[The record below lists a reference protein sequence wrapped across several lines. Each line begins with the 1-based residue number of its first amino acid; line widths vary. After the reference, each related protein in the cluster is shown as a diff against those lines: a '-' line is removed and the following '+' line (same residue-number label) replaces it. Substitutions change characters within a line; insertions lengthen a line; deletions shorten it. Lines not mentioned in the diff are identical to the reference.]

1 MIQGNETSKS
11 NQAMKKP
18 FRRTG
23 PLDAYIYKERTD
35 DDHVEEVK
43 ENVLI
48 CLPPEKPLPN
58 HGFPKSFFSSGQIY
72 GDKGQAEFQNHL
84 PEQRKE
90 NIMHVFTDGACPN
103 NGKRN
108 ANAAWGALLVS
119 DNGYIVLD
127 RFSGAIPL
135 SESQTN
141 QRAELTALLRGV
153 EVAEKQL
160 ARDSTLKKIQ
170 VWSDSQYSIN
180 CASVWGPTWKSR
192 GWKKQGGEIQHLDLI
207 RVLVEKTQSLGFKIE
222 YKWLKGHK
230 GGDSQRVFPWMFNH
244 QVDALA
250 NSALRVNFNY

>member
-1 MIQGNETSKS
+1 MICEDKDRQYNKTYIT
-11 NQAMKKP
+11 P
-18 FRRTG
+18 LRRTG
-23 PLDAYIYKERTD
+23 PLDAYIYKQGTD
-35 DDHVEEVK
+35 KEDVK
-43 ENVLI
+43 ETQDNMVINNHVLTVSK
-48 CLPPEKPLPN
+48 EK
-58 HGFPKSFFSSGQIY
+58 
-72 GDKGQAEFQNHL
+72 
-84 PEQRKE
+84 KE
-90 NIMHVFTDGACPN
+90 HIMHIFTDGACPN

-119 DNGYIVLD
+119 DDGYIVLD

-141 QRAELTALLRGV
+141 QRAELTALLRGA

-160 ARDSTLKKIQ
+160 TRDSTLKKIQ

-230 GGDSQRVFPWMFNH
+230 GGDSQHVFPWKFNH
-244 QVDALA
+244 MVDELA
-250 NSALRVNFNY
+250 NMALR

>member
-1 MIQGNETSKS
+1 MISEDKDRQNNKRCI
-11 NQAMKKP
+11 KP
-18 FRRTG
+18 LRRTG
-23 PLDAYIYKERTD
+23 PLDAYIYEQGTDKED
-35 DDHVEEVK
+35 VK
-43 ENVLI
+43 EIQDNVVI
-48 CLPPEKPLPN
+48 NHVLPVSKEKN
-58 HGFPKSFFSSGQIY
+58 
-72 GDKGQAEFQNHL
+72 
-84 PEQRKE
+84 E

-141 QRAELTALLRGV
+141 QRAELTALLRGL

-160 ARDSTLKKIQ
+160 LRDSTLKKIQ
-170 VWSDSQYSIN
+170 IWSDSQYSIN

-207 RVLVEKTQSLGFKIE
+207 RVLVEKTQVLGFKIE

-230 GGDSQRVFPWMFNH
+230 GGESQHVFPWMFNH

-250 NSALRVNFNY
+250 NSALR

>member
-1 MIQGNETSKS
+1 MIREDNDRQYNKTHI
-11 NQAMKKP
+11 KP
-18 FRRTG
+18 LRRTG
-23 PLDAYIYKERTD
+23 PLDAYIYKQGADKED
-35 DDHVEEVK
+35 VK
-43 ENVLI
+43 EIQDNVVINHALTVTK
-48 CLPPEKPLPN
+48 EK
-58 HGFPKSFFSSGQIY
+58 
-72 GDKGQAEFQNHL
+72 
-84 PEQRKE
+84 KE
-90 NIMHVFTDGACPN
+90 YIMHIFTDGACPG

-141 QRAELTALLRGV
+141 QRAELTALLRGL

-160 ARDSTLKKIQ
+160 ARDTTLKKIQ
-170 VWSDSQYSIN
+170 IWSDSQYSIN

-207 RVLVEKTQSLGFKIE
+207 RVLVEKTQNLGFKIE

-230 GGDSQRVFPWMFNH
+230 GGDSQRVFPWKFNH
-244 QVDALA
+244 MVDELA
-250 NSALRVNFNY
+250 NMALR

>member
-1 MIQGNETSKS
+1 MIYEDKDRQYNKTHI
-11 NQAMKKP
+11 KP
-18 FRRTG
+18 LRRTG
-23 PLDAYIYKERTD
+23 PLDAYIYKQGTD
-35 DDHVEEVK
+35 KEDMKEVQDNVVINNHILTVTK
-43 ENVLI
+43 E
-48 CLPPEKPLPN
+48 K
-58 HGFPKSFFSSGQIY
+58 
-72 GDKGQAEFQNHL
+72 
-84 PEQRKE
+84 KE
-90 NIMHVFTDGACPN
+90 HIMHIFTDGACPN

-119 DNGYIVLD
+119 DDGYIVLD

-160 ARDSTLKKIQ
+160 ARDPILKKIQ
-170 VWSDSQYSIN
+170 IWSDSQYSIN

-230 GGDSQRVFPWMFNH
+230 GGDSQHVFPWKFNH
-244 QVDALA
+244 MVDELA
-250 NSALRVNFNY
+250 NMALR

>member
-1 MIQGNETSKS
+1 MICEDNDRQYNKT
-11 NQAMKKP
+11 QIKP

-23 PLDAYIYKERTD
+23 PLDAYIYKQGADKED
-35 DDHVEEVK
+35 VK
-43 ENVLI
+43 EIQDNVVVNNHVLTVSK
-48 CLPPEKPLPN
+48 EK
-58 HGFPKSFFSSGQIY
+58 
-72 GDKGQAEFQNHL
+72 
-84 PEQRKE
+84 KE
-90 NIMHVFTDGACPN
+90 HIMHIFTDGACPN

-119 DNGYIVLD
+119 DDGYIVLD

-160 ARDSTLKKIQ
+160 SRDVTLKKIQ

-207 RVLVEKTQSLGFKIE
+207 RVLVEKTQALGFKIE

-230 GGDSQRVFPWMFNH
+230 GGDSQRVFPWKFNH
-244 QVDALA
+244 MVDELA
-250 NSALRVNFNY
+250 NMALR

>member
-1 MIQGNETSKS
+1 MICEDKDRQYNKTYI
-11 NQAMKKP
+11 KP
-18 FRRTG
+18 LRRTG
-23 PLDAYIYKERTD
+23 PLDAYIYKQGTD
-35 DDHVEEVK
+35 KEDVK
-43 ENVLI
+43 ETQDNMVINNHVLTVSK
-48 CLPPEKPLPN
+48 EK
-58 HGFPKSFFSSGQIY
+58 
-72 GDKGQAEFQNHL
+72 
-84 PEQRKE
+84 KE
-90 NIMHVFTDGACPN
+90 HIMHIFTDGACPN

-119 DNGYIVLD
+119 DDGYIVLD

-170 VWSDSQYSIN
+170 IWSDSQYSIN

>member
-1 MIQGNETSKS
+1 MICEDTDGQYNKTHI
-11 NQAMKKP
+11 KP

-23 PLDAYIYKERTD
+23 PLDAYIYKQGADKED
-35 DDHVEEVK
+35 VK
-43 ENVLI
+43 EIQDNVVI
-48 CLPPEKPLPN
+48 KHVLPVSKEK
-58 HGFPKSFFSSGQIY
+58 
-72 GDKGQAEFQNHL
+72 
-84 PEQRKE
+84 KE
-90 NIMHVFTDGACPN
+90 HIMHIFTDGACPG

-119 DNGYIVLD
+119 DNGYVVLD

-141 QRAELTALLRGV
+141 QRAELTALLRGL
-153 EVAEKQL
+153 EVAEKYI
-160 ARDSTLKKIQ
+160 ARNPDLKKIQ
-170 VWSDSQYSIN
+170 IWSDSQYSIN

-230 GGDSQRVFPWMFNH
+230 GGDSQHVFPWKFNH
-244 QVDALA
+244 MVDELA
-250 NSALRVNFNY
+250 NSALR

>member
-1 MIQGNETSKS
+1 MIREDTDGQYNKTHV
-11 NQAMKKP
+11 KP

-23 PLDAYIYKERTD
+23 PLDAYIYKQGADKED
-35 DDHVEEVK
+35 VK
-43 ENVLI
+43 EIQDNVVI
-48 CLPPEKPLPN
+48 NHVLPVSKEK
-58 HGFPKSFFSSGQIY
+58 
-72 GDKGQAEFQNHL
+72 
-84 PEQRKE
+84 KE
-90 NIMHVFTDGACPN
+90 KIMHIFTDGACPN

-108 ANAAWGALLVS
+108 ANAARGALLVS
-119 DNGYIVLD
+119 DDGYIVLV

-141 QRAELTALLRGV
+141 QRAELTALLQGL

-160 ARDSTLKKIQ
+160 GRDTALKKIQ
-170 VWSDSQYSIN
+170 IWSDSQYSIN

-230 GGDSQRVFPWMFNH
+230 GGDSQHMFPWKFNH
-244 QVDALA
+244 MVDELA
-250 NSALRVNFNY
+250 NMALR